1 MRDARIYLDDILHSI
16 TRIESYVGEMTSE
29 DFETDE
35 KTQDAVIRNLEIIGE
50 AVGKLPDTILQSHP
64 EIEWHKIKALRN
76 ILVHEYFGINIEI
89 VWDVVQNKLRQLKS
103 ASADILKELDSQG

>member
-16 TRIESYVGEMTSE
+16 SRIENYVWQMTSE
-29 DFETDE
+29 DFESDE

-50 AVGKLPDTILQSHP
+50 AVGKLPDTILLSHS

-103 ASADILKELDSQG
+103 GCADILEELESQE

>member
-1 MRDARIYLDDILHSI
+1 
-16 TRIESYVGEMTSE
+16 MTSE

-50 AVGKLPDTILQSHP
+50 AVGKLPEKILQSHP
-64 EIEWHKIKALRN
+64 AMEWHKIKALRN

-89 VWDVVQNKLRQLKS
+89 VWDVVQNKLQQLKS
-103 ASADILKELDSQG
+103 GCADILKELDSQE